1 MANVKKYTKWKELY
15 CNWTTCLLSNF
26 FKWLFP
32 DRPWNG
38 REWYFLTIYILS
50 LERLLWMDTYLIMVM
65 PSNISNEMN
74 SVCTFFL
81 TNVCVQN
88 YKTNPSLFT
97 VHLQFSGNRIT
108 LGGGHWGIMNCL
120 SSPLYKTGIL
130 IFITTWLCRVNKIY
144 NIIIKLYKYKMLSRS
159 SKDLCLP

>member
-50 LERLLWMDTYLIMVM
+50 LERLLWMDIYLIMVM

-81 TNVCVQN
+81 TNVCFQN

-108 LGGGHWGIMNCL
+108 LGGDIGELWTASALHFIKQEY
-120 SSPLYKTGIL
+120 SSLLQLDYVESIK
-130 IFITTWLCRVNKIY
+130 Y
-144 NIIIKLYKYKMLSRS
+144 IIS
-159 SKDLCLP
+159 